1 MWVYNS
7 MTNPARVPGSA
18 LRTHAR
24 YTYSPIVR
32 RAPFRW
38 PNGARLAI
46 YFALGLEQYS
56 FGEGLTEDLVP
67 AMPAPDVLN
76 TSWRDYGNRVG
87 AWRILEAF
95 RSQGMPLAIL
105 LNSALCEH
113 APELVASCHAAG
125 CELIAHGYSNSDT
138 LAGMSE
144 ADEAAY
150 LRRVALQL
158 QGVTGKPPAGWSSPW
173 IAETALTPDLLQ
185 EAGYGYLLDWC
196 MDDQPVW
203 IRTRGGRILS
213 VPYSQEIN
221 DSSAIIGRKVGA
233 DEFSGMI
240 IDQFEEMRQTPGDEP
255 LVMSVVIHSF
265 ISGQPF
271 RLRALRR
278 ALAHIAKSGEPLWI
292 TQPGDIASCFQSVQ
306 ASSV

>member
-1 MWVYNS
+1 MKH
-7 MTNPARVPGSA
+7 RVPGSPLA
-18 LRTHAR
+18 THTR
-24 YTYSPIVR
+24 YEYSPITR

-56 FGEGLTEDLVP
+56 FGDGMTEDLVP
-67 AMPAPDVLN
+67 GMSVPDVLN

-87 AWRILEAF
+87 AWRILDVFQRE
-95 RSQGMPLAIL
+95 GVPLSIL

-113 APELVASCHAAG
+113 APDLVKSCNEAG
-125 CELIAHGYSNSDT
+125 SELIAHGYSNSDT
-138 LAGMSE
+138 LAGVCE

-150 LRRVALQL
+150 LRRVALQI
-158 QGVTGKPPAGWSSPW
+158 QGVSGKAPAGWSSPW
-173 IAETALTPDLLQ
+173 IAETPSTPDLLQ
-185 EAGYGYLLDWC
+185 EVGYTYLLDFC

-203 IRTRGGRILS
+203 IRTRRGRILS

-233 DEFSGMI
+233 AEFSDMI
-240 IDQFEEMRQTPGDEP
+240 VDQFDEMRETAGDEP

-278 ALAHIAKSGEPLWI
+278 ALAHILKSKEPLWI
-292 TQPGDIASCFQSVQ
+292 TQPGAIASHFQTVQ
-306 ASSV
+306 PA

>member
-1 MWVYNS
+1 MS
-7 MTNPARVPGSA
+7 ERVPGA
-18 LRTHAR
+18 PLATQTR
-24 YTYSPIVR
+24 YDYSPIVR
-32 RAPFRW
+32 REPFRW

-56 FGEGLTEDLVP
+56 FGEGMTEDLVP
-67 AMPAPDVLN
+67 GMPAPDVLN

-95 RSQGMPLAIL
+95 RRERLPLAIL

-113 APELVASCHAAG
+113 APELVKSCHEAG

-138 LAGMSE
+138 LAGLPE
-144 ADEAAY
+144 AAEAAY
-150 LRRVALQL
+150 LRRVALQM
-158 QGVTGKPPAGWSSPW
+158 QGITGKAPAGWSSPW
-173 IAETALTPDLLQ
+173 IAQTSSTPDLLQ
-185 EAGYGYLLDWC
+185 ESGYRYLLDFC

-203 IRTRGGRILS
+203 LRTRGGQILS

-221 DSSAIIGRKVGA
+221 DSSAIIGRKASAGEFA
-233 DEFSGMI
+233 DMI
-240 IDQFEEMRQTPGDEP
+240 VDQFEQMRETAGDQP

-278 ALAHIAKSGEPLWI
+278 AITHILKSKELLWM
-292 TQPGDIASCFQSVQ
+292 TQPGHIAAHFATVRP
-306 ASSV
+306 V